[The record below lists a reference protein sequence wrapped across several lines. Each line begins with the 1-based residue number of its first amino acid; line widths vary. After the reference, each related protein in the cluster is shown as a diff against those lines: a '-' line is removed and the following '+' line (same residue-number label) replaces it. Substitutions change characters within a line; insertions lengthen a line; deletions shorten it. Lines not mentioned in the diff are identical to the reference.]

1 MPSQLIMKI
10 IYTLLIAVGLVAMY
24 SLLNAGNPDSLLR
37 AVFPDPAYD
46 LYVAMGS
53 SLIVFILGFVVFFN
67 RDSEGFRNLIEM
79 NAERVRL
86 LRNEGRTDEEIADS
100 ILAAMGS
107 SAGYKHNLAK
117 KKLVVYLSQFK

>member
-1 MPSQLIMKI
+1 MRI

-24 SLLNAGNPDSLLR
+24 ALLNAGRSDSLLR
-37 AVFPDPAYD
+37 AVFPDPSTD

-79 NAERVRL
+79 NAERIRRL
-86 LRNEGRTDEEIADS
+86 RQEGRPDQDIADS

-107 SAGYKHNLAK
+107 YRGYKHNMAR
-117 KKLVVYLSQFK
+117 KKLVVYLSRFQ